1 MSKDVI
7 CSQCGQPHSLESSEL
22 VFRLPDAIFALSE
35 EERTQRCDLSADF
48 CALDRERFFLRGL
61 LPIPVNGRSDP
72 YRIGV
77 WAEIT
82 LRVYQRIYELWSDP
96 DQAREPRMAATLANE
111 LPLQP
116 SLSSGL
122 ALSIQLTGP
131 TTRPH
136 YFIEVVDHPL
146 YAEQHAG
153 IDEHRALEYSDRARG
168 VRGPMN
174 EVQSAPHDLHRQL
187 PR

>member
-1 MSKDVI
+1 MSKEAI
-7 CSQCGQPHSLESSEL
+7 CSKCGQRHSLESSEL
-22 VFRLPDAIFALSE
+22 VFKRPDDIFSLSE
-35 EERTQRCDLSADF
+35 EERAQRCDLGGEL

-61 LPIPVNGRSDP
+61 LPLPVNGRSDP
-72 YRIGV
+72 FRIGV

-82 LRVYQRIYELWSDP
+82 LPVYQRIYDLWSDP
-96 DQAREPRMAATLANE
+96 NQARESRMAATLANPV
-111 LPLQP
+111 PLQT
-116 SLSSGL
+116 SNTLGL
-122 ALSIQLTGP
+122 AISIQLTGP
-131 TTRPH
+131 RTRPD
-136 YFIEVVDHPL
+136 YFIEAVDHPL
-146 YAEQHAG
+146 YAEQQAG